1 MADAGHFDM
10 RQPAAIGGIEPSAAP
25 VHVLRRRAAR
35 RRYGS
40 PARSRASADRQ
51 TFVALAIILLS
62 CIFLQRFAIPVGTAQ
77 IAVSFAVSYAAF
89 AYLLLSGSMTINPIL
104 AVTYLGMAATLTLVA
119 LMSDDTLSLSSFIYL
134 LSIYAL
140 YLFRLKHKAGAY
152 ERTLDVYQDAMMV
165 CAVLGVAQF
174 AGQFVMG
181 SEMVFP
187 IDLYVSDTFLVQ
199 KFNVII
205 PLTYS
210 SSIMKANGV
219 VFLEPSFFSQFLAL
233 SLVIELLHRKR
244 ARRLALILAG
254 MIVSYSGTGLSLAVL
269 FGAWILL
276 RQGNFRLVMLACA
289 MLVILA
295 IGGEAL
301 NLSIFVDRIGEFG
314 SRESSGFARFISPFY
329 LISDFLITSPKNFL
343 FGLGPGSIQS
353 GVSLAASYDYLA
365 HDATWIKLLYEYGAI
380 GSLLLLGY
388 MALALFAGSRDRI
401 LAGAILYLFLFL
413 GGYLLNGIMHS
424 IFVALLVWHNMS
436 SVPVKTPSRRPLI
449 YRLRPASAPRLRPSA
464 VGGAE

>member
-1 MADAGHFDM
+1 MK
-10 RQPAAIGGIEPSAAP
+10 RPAPIGGIEPSAVP

-35 RRYGS
+35 TRRGS
-40 PARSRASADRQ
+40 PARTRASADRQ

-62 CIFLQRFAIPVGTAQ
+62 CIFLQRFAIPVGSAQ
-77 IAVSFAVSYAAF
+77 IAVSFVTSYAAF
-89 AYLLLSGSMTINPIL
+89 AYLLLSGSMAINPIL
-104 AVTYLGMAATLTLVA
+104 VVTYLGMAAALTLVA
-119 LMSDDTLSLSSFIYL
+119 LTSDDTLSLSSFAYL
-134 LSIYAL
+134 LSIYVL

-152 ERTLDVYQDAMMV
+152 ERTLDVFQNAMMV
-165 CAVLGVAQF
+165 CACLGLAQF
-174 AGQFVMG
+174 LGQFAVG
-181 SEMVFP
+181 SDLVFP
-187 IDLYVSDTFLVQ
+187 IDLYVSPDFLME

-219 VFLEPSFFSQFLAL
+219 VFLEPSFFSQFLGL

-244 ARRLALILAG
+244 ARRLALIIGG

-269 FGAWILL
+269 FSAWILL
-276 RQGNFRLVMLACA
+276 RQGNFRLVMLACVT
-289 MLVILA
+289 LVILV
-295 IGGEAL
+295 IGSEAF
-301 NLSIFVDRIGEFG
+301 NLSIFFDRIGEFG

-329 LISDFLITSPKNFL
+329 LISDFLISSPKNFL
-343 FGLGPGSIQS
+343 FGLGPGSILA

-424 IFVALLVWHNMS
+424 VFAALLVWHNMS
-436 SVPVKTPSRRPLI
+436 SVPVKTPSRRPLV
-449 YRLRPASAPRLRPSA
+449 YPLRRAAPPRLRPSA
-464 VGGAE
+464 IGGAE

>member
-1 MADAGHFDM
+1 MAGARHFDM
-10 RQPAAIGGIEPSAAP
+10 KQPAVIGGIEPSAAP
-25 VHVLRRRAAR
+25 VHVLRRRASRAR
-35 RRYGS
+35 KGFQPRTH
-40 PARSRASADRQ
+40 ASADRQ
-51 TFVALAIILLS
+51 TFLALAVTLLS
-62 CIFLQRFAIPVGTAQ
+62 CIFLQRFAIPVGTVQ
-77 IAVSFAVSYAAF
+77 IAVSFAISYAAF
-89 AYLLLSGSMTINPIL
+89 AYLLLSGSMAINPIL
-104 AVTYLGMAATLTLVA
+104 AVTYLGVAAALTLVA
-119 LMSDDTLSLSSFIYL
+119 LTSDDTLSLSSYIYL

-152 ERTLDVYQDAMMV
+152 ERTLDLYQNAMMV
-165 CAVLGVAQF
+165 CAVLGLAQF
-174 AGQFVMG
+174 AGQFAVG
-181 SEMVFP
+181 WEMVFP
-187 IDLYVSDTFLVQ
+187 IDLYVSPTFLME

-269 FGAWILL
+269 FSAWILL

-289 MLVILA
+289 TLIILV
-295 IGGEAL
+295 IGGEAF
-301 NLSIFVDRIGEFG
+301 NLSIFFDRIGEFG

-329 LISDFLITSPKNFL
+329 LISDFLISSPKNFL
-343 FGLGPGSIQS
+343 FGLGPGSILA

-365 HDATWIKLLYEYGAI
+365 HDATWIKLLFEYGAI

-388 MALALFAGSRDRI
+388 MALALFAGARDRI

-424 IFVALLVWHNMS
+424 VFVTLLVWHNMS
-436 SVPVKTPSRRPLI
+436 SVPVKTPLRRPLV
-449 YRLRPASAPRLRPSA
+449 YPLRPATGSRLRPSA
-464 VGGAE
+464 IGGAG